1 MSKKVNIVTL
11 GCSKNK
17 VDSEYLGAKLFELGY
32 EIEHDSDHNSDIVI
46 VNTCGF
52 IGDAKEESVET
63 ILSFAQLRK
72 RKKLSKLVVMGCLSQ
87 RYKKDLE
94 DEIHEVDAFFGVN
107 DLDKITSLFKSE
119 AVPGEGV
126 LCNSTRILSTLNHY
140 AYLKISE
147 GCDRS
152 CSFCAIPL
160 IRGKHVSQ
168 TIESLVK
175 EAGMLAAMGVKELV
189 LIAQELTYYGL
200 DVYGKRTISQLI
212 EKLSEIEGIE
222 WIRIQYAYPHGF
234 PDDLLNV
241 MASNPK
247 VCNYIDLP
255 LQHISSRILA
265 SMKRNVDK
273 QQTLDLVKK
282 IRNRIPGVAFRT
294 TFIVGYPG
302 ETEEEFMELY
312 DFVKESRFD
321 RMGVFAYSPEEG
333 TSAFEL
339 EDTVD
344 DDVKIQ
350 RVERLMELQ
359 QGISL
364 EINLNRIGSIEKV
377 LIDKLEGDYFIGR
390 TAYDS
395 PEVDNE
401 VLILAQQK
409 LQTGCFYQVEI
420 IDADHFDL
428 YGKVIQS

>member
-1 MSKKVNIVTL
+1 MSKIVNIVTL

-17 VDSEYLGAKLFELGY
+17 VDSEFLGAKLFELGY
-32 EIEHDSDHNSDIVI
+32 KVEHDSDHNSDIVI

-107 DLDKITSLFKSE
+107 DLDKITSLFESE

-234 PDDLLNV
+234 PDDLLDV

-282 IRNRIPGVAFRT
+282 IRERIPGVAFRT

-302 ETEEEFMELY
+302 ETEEEFKELF
-312 DFVKESRFD
+312 DFVKEARFD

-339 EDTVD
+339 EDTID
-344 DDVKIQ
+344 DDVKVQ
-350 RVERLMELQ
+350 RVELLMELQ

-364 EINLNRIGSIEKV
+364 EINLNRIGSVEKV

-409 LQTGCFYQVEI
+409 LQIGSFYQVEI